1 MLSSIYSLKVMYC
14 WLVYLFLNCKFF
26 LFIKCVYLDRKRCY
40 KIWFYF
46 LVYCIFFFIVW
57 IFVCMGMVFGFII
70 IRYGVFILLYLF
82 ILYIV
87 NFKGKN
93 FSDVDKKIIIMIVKL
108 FIVFRGRL

>member
-1 MLSSIYSLKVMYC
+1 M
-14 WLVYLFLNCKFF
+14 
-26 LFIKCVYLDRKRCY
+26 FIWIGKGVIRFGF
-40 KIWFYF
+40 IFWFIVF
-46 LVYCIFFFIVW
+46 FFFIIW
-57 IFVCMGMVFGFII
+57 IFVSMGMVFGFII

-93 FSDVDKKIIIMIVKL
+93 FSNVDKKIIIMIVKL